1 MRFEALSSAPYRRF
15 WLGSI
20 ASVGST
26 QLYFISN
33 AWLVFELSGSALDLG
48 FLGAATAVP
57 TIIATLIGG
66 LVADRFNRRSV
77 LILTSGISAV
87 LLLLLGVLD
96 ASELVRVWQVLL
108 ISSLLGLVQ
117 GFDFPARSSI
127 FPALIDKKQMMS
139 AVSLNSILWQGSRM
153 ILPAIGGF
161 LISITDTSLIFFI
174 CGIGFFCMMTV
185 LLTLEVR
192 QDNHANDAPWYEF
205 KEGVKFVLHH
215 RLFLTLILL
224 SWISMFFGTSY
235 VQIMP
240 LFAEMLQ
247 SGERGF
253 GLLISATG
261 VGSIIGNL
269 FISRYQ
275 QSRKLGIMMLSS
287 AAMAPCSLI
296 GFSLVSWILGG
307 KAGAFWMACC
317 FAILTS
323 ALSSVFLVSS
333 MTVLQ
338 IKVPDAFRGRVMGIH
353 SITFSMISLGGLAA
367 GALAAQFSAPVA
379 VVIGAFVVL
388 SSVTWV
394 VFKVSEIAKLD
405 LNLQS
410 MQTES
415 FQ

>member
-1 MRFEALSSAPYRRF
+1 MRFDALLSAPYRRF

-26 QLYFISN
+26 QLYFISK

-66 LVADRFNRRSV
+66 LVADRINRRSV
-77 LILTSGISAV
+77 LILTSGISAI
-87 LLLLLGVLD
+87 LLLLLGILD
-96 ASELVRVWQVLL
+96 ASELVRVWHVLL

-174 CGIGFFCMMTV
+174 CGTGFFCMMTV

-192 QDNHANDAPWYEF
+192 QDNSTNDTPWYEF

-215 RLFLTLILL
+215 PLFLTLILL

-240 LFAEMLQ
+240 LFADILQ

-269 FISRYQ
+269 FISHYQ
-275 QSRKLGIMMLSS
+275 ESRKLGIMMLSS
-287 AAMAPCSLI
+287 AAISPFCLI
-296 GFSLVSWILGG
+296 GFSLVAWIIAG
-307 KAGAFWMACC
+307 KAGAFWLACC
-317 FAILTS
+317 FAILAS

-338 IKVPDAFRGRVMGIH
+338 IKVPDNFRGRVMGIH

-367 GALAAQFSAPVA
+367 GILAANFSAPVA
-379 VVIGAFVVL
+379 VVIGALIVI
-388 SSVTWV
+388 SSVTLV
-394 VFKVSEIAKLD
+394 VFKFSEIVKLD
-405 LNLQS
+405 LNK
-410 MQTES
+410 
-415 FQ
+415 

>member
-1 MRFEALSSAPYRRF
+1 MRFDALSSAPYRRF

-26 QLYFISN
+26 QLYFISK

-57 TIIATLIGG
+57 TIFATLIGG
-66 LVADRFNRRSV
+66 LVADRINRRSV

-87 LLLLLGVLD
+87 LLLVLGVLD
-96 ASELVRVWQVLL
+96 ASELVRGWHVLM

-127 FPALIDKKQMMS
+127 FPALIHKKQMMS

-174 CGIGFFCMMTV
+174 CGIGFICMLTV
-185 LLTLEVR
+185 LLKLKVR

-205 KEGVKFVLHH
+205 KEGVKYVLQH

-240 LFAEMLQ
+240 LFADMLQ
-247 SGERGF
+247 SAERGY

-269 FISRYQ
+269 FISHYQ

-296 GFSLVSWILGG
+296 GFSLIAWIFAG
-307 KAGAFWMACC
+307 KVGAFWMACC
-317 FAILTS
+317 FAILPS

-379 VVIGAFVVL
+379 VVIGALVVL
-388 SSVTWV
+388 SSVTLV
-394 VFKVSEIAKLD
+394 VFKVSEIAKID
-405 LNLQS
+405 LNLQLK
-410 MQTES
+410 
-415 FQ
+415 

>member
-1 MRFEALSSAPYRRF
+1 MRFDALSSAPYRRF

-26 QLYFISN
+26 QLYFISK

-185 LLTLEVR
+185 LLKLEVR
-192 QDNHANDAPWYEF
+192 QDNHVNDDPWHEF
-205 KEGVKFVLHH
+205 KEGVKYVLQH

-269 FISRYQ
+269 FISHYQ

-296 GFSLVSWILGG
+296 GFSLVSWILAGT
-307 KAGAFWMACC
+307 AGAFWMACC

-410 MQTES
+410 KQTES

>member
-1 MRFEALSSAPYRRF
+1 MRFDALSSAPYRRF

-26 QLYFISN
+26 QLYFISK

-57 TIIATLIGG
+57 TIFATLIGG
-66 LVADRFNRRSV
+66 LVADRINRRSV

-87 LLLLLGVLD
+87 LLLVLGVLD
-96 ASELVRVWQVLL
+96 ATELVRVWHVLL

-127 FPALIDKKQMMS
+127 FPALINKKQMMS

-174 CGIGFFCMMTV
+174 CGIGFFCMLTV

-205 KEGVKFVLHH
+205 KEGVKFVIKH

-240 LFAEMLQ
+240 LFADMLQ
-247 SGERGF
+247 SAERGY

-269 FISRYQ
+269 FISHYQ

-296 GFSLVSWILGG
+296 GFSLVAWILAGTV
-307 KAGAFWMACC
+307 GAFWLACC

-367 GALAAQFSAPVA
+367 GVLAAQFSAPTA

-388 SSVTWV
+388 SSVIWV
-394 VFKVSEIAKLD
+394 VFKVSEIAILD

-410 MQTES
+410 KHAES
-415 FQ
+415 FK